1 MNALID
7 QKLYDASYQDY
18 REYDNLTDEEL
29 LTAYRS
35 EGDRDAFEELV
46 KRYEREL
53 FNYLRHYLGDAEIAE
68 DVFQATFFQVHQKC
82 ALFEA
87 DRAFRPWLYRIA
99 TNQAIDAKRRN
110 KRHLAVSLDAQTRN
124 DDNLWNIYSAQLTS
138 EETDPCDS
146 MIDLERGIQVRE
158 AVEQLPET
166 LRQVLYLVYFQG
178 MKYSEAAETL
188 GLPFGTIKSRLN
200 IAIKKL
206 QYVLA
211 KAV

>member
-7 QKLYDASYQDY
+7 QKLFDAPCQEY

-29 LTAYRS
+29 LTAYHS

-46 KRYEREL
+46 RRYEREL
-53 FNYLRHYLGDAEIAE
+53 FNYLRHYLGDAEMAE
-68 DVFQATFFQVHQKC
+68 DVFQTTFFLVHKKC
-82 ALFEA
+82 GLFES

-110 KRHLAVSLDAQTRN
+110 KRHLAVSLDAQTQYDEN
-124 DDNLWNIYSAQLTS
+124 VWNIYSAQLAS
-138 EETDPCDS
+138 EETGPGDS
-146 MIDLERGIQVRE
+146 ILDLERGIQVRN
-158 AVEQLPET
+158 AVEQLPEV

-178 MKYSEAAETL
+178 MKYREAAETL
-188 GLPFGTIKSRLN
+188 GVPFGTIKSRLN

-206 QYVLA
+206 QFVLA